1 MGDARRRLA
10 NPGAHVLVLT
20 WLGGLLRRRTGRLIG
35 QSAGVALAVL
45 LLAALG
51 TFFTSSRATMT
62 TQAVRAVPVDWQ
74 VQLSPGSSIFKA
86 SATVAATRGGMAGLP
101 RRDAGTPGPSPPH
114 PGPGPTTGPGA
125 GAGAPTGH
133 E

>member
-1 MGDARRRLA
+1 MGDARRHPA
-10 NPGAHVLVLT
+10 NRGAHMLVLT
-20 WLGGLLRRRTGRLIG
+20 WVGGLLRRRTGRMIG

-74 VQLSPGSSIFKA
+74 GQGSPGGSVFKA
-86 SATVAATRGGMAGLP
+86 SATGAATPGGIGGPPPRGS
-101 RRDAGTPGPSPPH
+101 GTPGPSPPKTR
-114 PGPGPTTGPGA
+114 P
-125 GAGAPTGH
+125 
-133 E
+133 